1 MYRVL
6 LPDGELTLTSRVVP
20 IHLEYNKELG
30 YTGFRVVSVSADANA
45 LYVSLKEPDT
55 NHKGVLIHDLVNS
68 QINEI
73 FDSFLRNGYCDLSAF
88 ADIDKCESI
97 STKEFNDLV
106 DIY

>member
-6 LPDGELTLTSRVVP
+6 LPDGELTLTSRVIP

-30 YTGFRVVSVSADANA
+30 YTSFHVASVSTDANA
-45 LYVSLKEPDT
+45 LYVFLKEPDT
-55 NHKGVLIHDLVNS
+55 NHNGVLINDLVSS

-88 ADIDKCESI
+88 ANIDKCESM
-97 STKEFNDLV
+97 STKEFNDIV
-106 DIY
+106 NAY